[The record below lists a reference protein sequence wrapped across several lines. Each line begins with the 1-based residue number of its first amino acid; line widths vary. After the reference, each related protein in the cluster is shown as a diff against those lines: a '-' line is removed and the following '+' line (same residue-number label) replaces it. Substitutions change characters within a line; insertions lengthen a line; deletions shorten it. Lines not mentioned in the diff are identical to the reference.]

1 MSKSVSSVES
11 INSDISDA
19 KDGVESIENKNLTF
33 QIIDWYSEN
42 YDKRENNNNLGE
54 DNDDNDND
62 NSDNED
68 NESDDDEPNYD
79 SDNDDFNDGEDNRK
93 VNEDK
98 TDYKIYIFGKDLD
111 EKTYCVEVNNF
122 TPYFYVR
129 LPDYST
135 ETTKKAFESWVRSA
149 MYPKFQKCLIRTTLL
164 EKHSFRNFD
173 NKKKYKFVRLVFRN
187 TSAMRNAI
195 SLFQNK
201 EMNAVTNKLKL
212 SPKKLVIP
220 GVSNTSIQYDLY
232 ENMIDPLL
240 KFIHHKKL
248 KPVGWVK
255 IMSGKFTVKPD
266 EERTSH
272 CNYEIS
278 VDWTN
283 IKPYEE
289 PNNSKMKIMAYDI
302 ECDSAHGDFPLP
314 KKDYTKIARDIFTF
328 YQRIDN
334 CKIKLLNETNSKA
347 VNKEKIAECHEVLEN
362 REEFTRACL
371 ESAFHQPEEKLTDEQ
386 FKNKQIILN
395 ENSTN
400 FKWLLEYMKK
410 NTNNDINKVF
420 TKNKQIPGPGTLDFV
435 ARKVA
440 PNLIISTAQ
449 TTNDRKRENTRTINK
464 IIKVLNEFLPQIE
477 GDTTIQ
483 AAMSFIKYGETTPYR
498 NIMLTVGTCI
508 KLSNAET
515 YCFKNEKALL
525 KKFRDIIIQEDPEV
539 ITGYNTDGFDT
550 PWLFKRAEE
559 LGIMNEFSKIGRFI
573 NFESVLKEKQVK
585 GPTGELIKKEYV
597 EMPGRIQVDILPLV
611 MKGYQLGSYKL
622 DDVSAEFIN
631 GKIKEL
637 VYNED
642 TDETTVKT
650 DSVKGLHERNFIMF
664 NEVDGYLENKYKD
677 GEKYEVYNI
686 QKDVRPKTSTFIVK
700 GKIELDLKNKKCNWC
715 LGKDDVSPKDIF
727 RLQKGNANDR
737 YIIAK
742 YCMMD
747 VILCIE
753 LLNKLELITN
763 NIGMANVCLN
773 PLSWI
778 IHRGQGI
785 KILSLVAYFISNKD
799 YLLPYLYKDSFDKE
813 GYEGAVVLDPQ
824 PKIYL
829 DDEPVAVLDYG
840 SLYPS
845 SMREK
850 NISHETIVT
859 DPKYLGEEGIKEL
872 DRLGYDYEDVSYDT
886 FKTIF
891 TSTGNVKEKIKIGVK
906 TVRYV
911 QYRDKTKGIIPQI
924 LEYLVN
930 ARKSTRKKIT
940 WETVVTESG
949 KTYSG
954 EYNAEK
960 KSIKTENGMVSLAD
974 ETIVSVNETFNKFQ
988 QQVLDGLQLA
998 FKITANS
1005 LYGQVGAK
1013 TSDIYYKELAAST
1026 TSVGRG
1032 CLIIAKEYVEN
1043 PQNFPHQLR
1052 SGETVYLNNR
1062 VVYGDTDSVFVKY
1075 QCLDEDGN
1083 QLKGREARKKSIEL
1097 GIYSEKE
1104 IGRTKLKEPQVLE
1117 YEKTFH
1123 PFILFSKK
1131 RYVGNKYEFNP
1142 DEYKRTSMGIVLKR
1156 RDNAPIVK
1164 VIFGGII
1171 DIIMKENDIRAACTF
1186 LRKTLRDLVNG
1197 KFGMDTLIITKTLSS
1212 YYKNPESIA
1221 HKVLAD
1227 RIAERDPGNKPQ
1239 VNDRIPFVY
1248 FDTSKIK
1255 TTRKLLQGEMIET
1268 PEYVKKNNLMLNY
1281 EFYIQKQILK
1291 PVSQIFSLC
1300 LDQIPGFYGDMS
1312 AYDKQYRELLATGL
1326 SNNKCIK
1333 KVLESKRR
1341 AAAPLLFGDILRTLE
1356 NKRKGFN
1363 EITSFLIRPNKKK
1376 SDDSD

>member
-1 MSKSVSSVES
+1 MSDTNNIIDE
-11 INSDISDA
+11 DI
-19 KDGVESIENKNLTF
+19 TF

-42 YDKRENNNNLGE
+42 YDKRDDNKAFGSDNEKDNDSDE
-54 DNDDNDND
+54 ESDNDD
-62 NSDNED
+62 SDNED
-68 NESDDDEPNYD
+68 NYNSDDEYEQTTYEHKN
-79 SDNDDFNDGEDNRK
+79 F
-93 VNEDK
+93 EDK
-98 TDYKIYIFGKDLD
+98 TDYKIYMFGKDLK
-111 EKTYCVEVNNF
+111 ERTYCCEVNNF
-122 TPYFYVR
+122 TPFFYVR
-129 LPDYST
+129 LPDYATS
-135 ETTKKAFESWVRSA
+135 TTKKTFENWVRSNMNA
-149 MYPKFQKCLIRTTLL
+149 RFQNCLVRSTLL

-173 NKKKYKFVRLVFRN
+173 NKKKYKFVRLVFKN

-201 EMNAVTNKLKL
+201 EMNAVTNKIKL
-212 SPKKLVIP
+212 SPKKLLIP
-220 GVSNTSIQYDLY
+220 GISNTHISYDLY

-240 KFIHHKKL
+240 KFIHIRKL

-255 IMSGKFTVKPD
+255 ILNSNYVIKPI
-266 EERTSH
+266 EERISH
-272 CNYEIS
+272 CNYELT
-278 VDWTN
+278 VDWN
-283 IKPYEE
+283 NVKYFDD
-289 PNNSKMKIMAYDI
+289 PNNSKIKIMAYDI

-314 KKDYTKIARDIFTF
+314 QKDYTKLARDMFMF
-328 YQRIDN
+328 YLRVDTYKN
-334 CKIKLLNETNSKA
+334 KLLTDNSYKT
-347 VNKEKIAECHEVLEN
+347 VNKDKLNECQQVLDN
-362 REEFTRACL
+362 RENFARSCL
-371 ESAFHQPEEKLTDEQ
+371 ESAFHQCNDGMNEQ
-386 FKNKQIILN
+386 DILQNNIKLN
-395 ENSTN
+395 ENSNN
-400 FKWLLEYMKK
+400 FIWLLEHIKK
-410 NTNNDINKVF
+410 TPNNDINKVF
-420 TKNKQIPGPGTLDFV
+420 TKNNQIPGINSLDFV
-435 ARKVA
+435 ARKIA
-440 PNLIISTAQ
+440 PNLIISNAQ
-449 TTNDRKRENTRTINK
+449 TVNDKKKENTRNINK
-464 IIKVLNEFLPQIE
+464 IIKLLNEFLPPLE
-477 GDTTIQ
+477 GDKTIQ
-483 AAMSFIKYGETTPYR
+483 IGLSFAKYGESSPYR
-498 NIMLTVGTCI
+498 NVMLTVNTCK
-508 KLSNAET
+508 KLTNAET
-515 YCFKNEKALL
+515 LCFKSEKALL
-525 KKFRDIIIQEDPEV
+525 LKFRQLIIDEDPEI

-550 PWLFKRAEE
+550 PWLFKRATE
-559 LGIMNEFSKIGRFI
+559 LGISDAFNKMGRFI
-573 NFESVLKEKQVK
+573 NFSSILKEKQVK

-597 EMPGRIQVDILPLV
+597 DMPGRIQVDILPLV

-631 GKIKEL
+631 GKIKQL
-637 VYNED
+637 TYNEE
-642 TDETTVKT
+642 TDETTIKT
-650 DSVKGLHERNFIMF
+650 DSIKGLNDRNYIMF
-664 NEVDGYLENKYKD
+664 NEVDGYLENKYND
-677 GEKYEVYNI
+677 GEKFEVYDI
-686 QKDVRPKTSTFIVK
+686 IKDNPSTFKVK
-700 GKIELDLKNKKCNWC
+700 GKVNLNLDKKCNWC

-727 RLQKGNANDR
+727 RLQKGNASDR

-773 PLSWI
+773 PVSWI

-859 DPKYLGEEGIKEL
+859 DPAYLGEEGANEL

-891 TSTGNVKEKIKIGVK
+891 TATGNIKEKIKVGVK

-930 ARKSTRKKIT
+930 ARKTTRKKIT

-960 KSIKTENGMVSLAD
+960 KSIKTENGLVSLAD
-974 ETIVSVNETFNKFQ
+974 EVIVSVNETFNKFQ

-1043 PQNFPHQLR
+1043 PQNFPHKLK
-1052 SGETVYLNNR
+1052 SGETIYLNNK

-1075 QCLDEDGN
+1075 QCLDDEGKP
-1083 QLKGREARKKSIEL
+1083 LKGRDARKKSIEL
-1097 GIYSEKE
+1097 GVYSEKE

-1186 LRKTLRDLVNG
+1186 LRKTLIDLING
-1197 KFGMDTLIITKTLSS
+1197 KFGMDTLIISKTLSS
-1212 YYKNPESIA
+1212 YYKDPERIA

-1268 PEYVKKNNLMLNY
+1268 PDYVKTNNLKLNY
-1281 EFYIQKQILK
+1281 EFYIQKQIMK
-1291 PVSQIFSLC
+1291 PVAQIFSLC
-1300 LDQIPGFYGDMS
+1300 LDQLPGYHGDIS
-1312 AYDKQYRELLATGL
+1312 VYDKRYKELLATGQT
-1326 SNNKCIK
+1326 NNKCIK
-1333 KVLESKRR
+1333 KILEMKRKE
-1341 AAAPLLFGDILRTLE
+1341 AVPLLFGDILRRLE
-1356 NKRKGFN
+1356 NSRKGNN
-1363 EITSFLIRPNKKK
+1363 EITSFFGKPKNRINDE
-1376 SDDSD
+1376 SY